1 MRKLVLG
8 AVLSISLAT
17 LPVIAAVTP
26 KPGEKCSKVGATQ
39 TFKGKKY
46 TCVKIGKKLVWNTG
60 VTIKA
65 TTPNT
70 TPTTSSEGTVTP
82 LPSPSPTQA
91 ASTDNLNNQPCI
103 KENEIVRNSEGEF
116 WCLKQSDGLR
126 WSKNNV
132 PPSSSESTPN
142 SSSTTSPNQSTSRK
156 FQETSCDTV
165 GASLRDG
172 QDLYKCQYGEATA
185 LLWKWQSGPFNK
197 ESDKYDGQGCQKS
210 LEILQVGESKY
221 RCLAVAVISN
231 KWSWLDLSE
240 NDSRAYDLCKV
251 PGAKIETKFGLL
263 RCSQVRADI
272 LTWRPIP
279 KEMEPTKNASKYL
292 GVATESGKCDF
303 AGDTFDVT
311 GGYLECRYVAGN
323 SLKWIM
329 LNTNRKVVSNP
340 ISPDGVETCRLKNSD
355 MTPDPSRLSGVYAGF
370 PHEARNGINNPGVNN
385 VLIVGMDFAEF
396 PGDDSLKNEY
406 PNEAKLISDWF
417 DFYSNGKVKFN
428 VTVLDKWVRSS
439 RPAKDYIDQETDRLS
454 FSMDAINRNV
464 TMNAQ
469 PMIDEITKHIDLR
482 NFSTVYLY
490 VPRGMMDFR
499 ANLILRNADFKIKE
513 GRTHLNFFTWN
524 SDLESMAWFKWA
536 FAIHESLHDF
546 PLMLHAP
553 GNGWIEDRYTY
564 ALNSW
569 NRFVLNWLS
578 DNQIYCVDKQNLS
591 PTEIA
596 LSPVEREDKETK
608 MAIVKISK
616 TKAIVVQA
624 HGIDKWS
631 KFDYN
636 GIYFRP
642 GFYGVVAYLVDLND
656 AGRISYGSDGR
667 ASAGDSGNDPAY
679 PKWSYYK
686 PIDGD
691 PSYKEEFF
699 QNNNPLLV
707 ISRHIAGLGNTFKI
721 EGVKIEFVKS
731 GDYETVRI
739 SLDK

>member
-8 AVLSISLAT
+8 AVLSFSLAT
-17 LPVIAAVTP
+17 LPVVAAVTP

-39 TFKGKKY
+39 SFKGKKY
-46 TCVKIGKKLVWNTG
+46 TCVKIGKKLVWNSG
-60 VTIKA
+60 VSTKA
-65 TTPNT
+65 PNPNT
-70 TPTTSSEGTVTP
+70 TPTPTPSS
-82 LPSPSPTQA
+82 SPAPTQA
-91 ASTDNLNNQPCI
+91 ASANNLNNQPCI
-103 KENEIVRNSEGEF
+103 NENEVVRNSEGEF
-116 WCLKQSDGLR
+116 WCQKKSDGLR

-142 SSSTTSPNQSTSRK
+142 SSSTSSPNQSTSRK

-185 LLWKWQSGPFNK
+185 LMWKWQTGPFNK
-197 ESDKYDGQGCQKS
+197 VSDKYDGQGCLKS

-221 RCLAVAVISN
+221 RCLAVAVIAY
-231 KWSWLDLSE
+231 KWMWLDLSE

-279 KEMEPTKNASKYL
+279 KEIEPTKNASKYL
-292 GVATESGKCDF
+292 GVAAEGGKCDF

-323 SLKWIM
+323 SLKWIL

-355 MTPDPSRLSGVYAGF
+355 MTPDPSRISGIYAGF
-370 PHEARNGINNPGVNN
+370 PHVAINGINNPGVNN

-499 ANLILRNADFKIKE
+499 ANLILRNKEFKIKE
-513 GRTHLNFFTWN
+513 GQTHLNFFTWN

-569 NRFVLNWLS
+569 NRFVLNWIS
-578 DNQIYCVDKQNLS
+578 DNQIYCVDKQNLN

-656 AGRISYGSDGR
+656 AGRVSYGSDGR

-686 PIDGD
+686 PIEGD

-699 QNNNPLLV
+699 QNNNPLLA

>member
-1 MRKLVLG
+1 
-8 AVLSISLAT
+8 
-17 LPVIAAVTP
+17 
-26 KPGEKCSKVGATQ
+26 
-39 TFKGKKY
+39 
-46 TCVKIGKKLVWNTG
+46 
-60 VTIKA
+60 
-65 TTPNT
+65 
-70 TPTTSSEGTVTP
+70 
-82 LPSPSPTQA
+82 
-91 ASTDNLNNQPCI
+91 
-103 KENEIVRNSEGEF
+103 
-116 WCLKQSDGLR
+116 
-126 WSKNNV
+126 
-132 PPSSSESTPN
+132 
-142 SSSTTSPNQSTSRK
+142 
-156 FQETSCDTV
+156 
-165 GASLRDG
+165 
-172 QDLYKCQYGEATA
+172 
-185 LLWKWQSGPFNK
+185 
-197 ESDKYDGQGCQKS
+197 
-210 LEILQVGESKY
+210 
-221 RCLAVAVISN
+221 
-231 KWSWLDLSE
+231 
-240 NDSRAYDLCKV
+240 
-251 PGAKIETKFGLL
+251 
-263 RCSQVRADI
+263 
-272 LTWRPIP
+272 
-279 KEMEPTKNASKYL
+279 
-292 GVATESGKCDF
+292 
-303 AGDTFDVT
+303 
-311 GGYLECRYVAGN
+311 
-323 SLKWIM
+323 
-329 LNTNRKVVSNP
+329 
-340 ISPDGVETCRLKNSD
+340 
-355 MTPDPSRLSGVYAGF
+355 
-370 PHEARNGINNPGVNN
+370 
-385 VLIVGMDFAEF
+385 
-396 PGDDSLKNEY
+396 
-406 PNEAKLISDWF
+406 
-417 DFYSNGKVKFN
+417 
-428 VTVLDKWVRSS
+428 
-439 RPAKDYIDQETDRLS
+439 
-454 FSMDAINRNV
+454 
-464 TMNAQ
+464 MNAQ

-499 ANLILRNADFKIKE
+499 ANLILRNKEFKIKE
-513 GRTHLNFFTWN
+513 GQTHLNFFTWN

-656 AGRISYGSDGR
+656 AGRVSYGSDGR

-686 PIDGD
+686 PIEGD